1 MDINEMT
8 KEQFLELP
16 LLDDFTNYDID
27 SIVLIPTNP
36 HDSGF
41 RNFIVVGV
49 NNWEPIGKCRNYDT
63 FSLMLYNTTFTRVGI
78 DCLKKSKLMR
88 IFLPQN
94 AYKLDSMLH
103 TIRNKG
109 EING

>member
-27 SIVLIPTNP
+27 SIVLIPTTP

-41 RNFIVVGV
+41 RNFIVVGI
-49 NNWEPIGKCRNYDT
+49 NNWEPIGKCRDYDT
-63 FSLMLYNTTFTRVGI
+63 FSIFMTGNFNRVGI

-94 AYKLDSMLH
+94 EYKLDSMLYA
-103 TIRNKG
+103 INKKG
-109 EING
+109 DK